1 MTGLDQDM
9 MQKNLT
15 CRTLKDAQKNMFT
28 FSIILVFANLLFL
41 TMGAMLYIYASELGI
56 TLPEKTDQVYPFLAL
71 NHLSPFIGILFI
83 LGLIAAAYSSAD
95 SALAAMTTSFCIDF
109 LNFEKWDATEE
120 QKKKVRLMV
129 HIGYSVLMFLLIIL
143 FNSISKDGIINELFR
158 WAGFTYGPLLG
169 LFAFG
174 ILTQFKVKS
183 QWIIPICV
191 LSPIISWLL
200 DTYSKE
206 LFQGFTFG
214 FLILAINGTLTF
226 LGLLLASERVYK
238 VVQ

>member
-1 MTGLDQDM
+1 M
-9 MQKNLT
+9 
-15 CRTLKDAQKNMFT
+15 
-28 FSIILVFANLLFL
+28 LLFSFDVQIFL
-41 TMGAMLYIYASELGI
+41 MII
-56 TLPEKTDQVYPFLAL
+56 IFKT
-71 NHLSPFIGILFI
+71 
-83 LGLIAAAYSSAD
+83 
-95 SALAAMTTSFCIDF
+95 
-109 LNFEKWDATEE
+109 
-120 QKKKVRLMV
+120 
-129 HIGYSVLMFLLIIL
+129 
-143 FNSISKDGIINELFR
+143 ISKDGIINELFR
-158 WAGFTYGPLLG
+158 WAGFTYGPVLG